1 MNTTYLITLDLV
13 QDLENYDSKTPII
26 NLTDPFFI
34 TTDSDPILIAD
45 YVIQQEIQA
54 TYKYNLEQD
63 IQIVSNE
70 EVLKRPVVIA
80 KYCKFQL

>member
-13 QDLENYDSKTPII
+13 LDLENYDSKAPII
-26 NLTDPFFI
+26 KLTDPFFI

-45 YVIQQEIQA
+45 YVISQEIQA

-70 EVLKRPVVIA
+70 EVLKRPVAIA